1 MATKNQKNE
10 TGFKPLRV
18 TASITDLVRT
28 NLKGLLSDKQSDA
41 AIHNAF
47 VEAYEEFL
55 KTGKNA
61 SPWSFKYGIP
71 NFNFAKRDKKR
82 WSMARLAAGM
92 GVDVGVMRRIFEAK
106 KKKGADQL
114 GIDEVIEMAL
124 IFEVTPGYLLQPLRE
139 HLERNATLFF
149 ENIGPNGFEVSAR
162 EWLVWVHGIRAPK
175 DKFDTNMEQNLMS
188 LTPEVGMKIDSSR
201 NIWPHEE
208 LDRIVNAQYTS
219 TVSAMIHA
227 QSNPLPAHQMSNLDI
242 PGKHHF
248 DSLTAAKTDIH
259 RIQLQTQA
267 TLAYM
272 QHVRQALRMIETG
285 GRARW
290 AIEDIE
296 WCLDRMREDLSAI
309 AFYGDESSAQ
319 QSAPQ
324 KNDGV
329 DGKA

>member
-1 MATKNQKNE
+1 MATKNQKN
-10 TGFKPLRV
+10 TTDFKPLRV

-41 AIHNAF
+41 AIHNAY
-47 VEAYEEFL
+47 VDAYEEFL
-55 KTGKNA
+55 KTGKNG

-92 GVDVGVMRRIFEAK
+92 GVDVGVMRRIFEPK
-106 KKKGADQL
+106 KNKGSDEL

-175 DKFDTNMEQNLMS
+175 DKFDTNMEENLMS

-227 QSNPLPAHQMSNLDI
+227 QSNPLPAHQMSNLNI
-242 PGKHHF
+242 PSPHPF
-248 DSLTAAKTDIH
+248 DSLTAADSDIN
-259 RIQLQTQA
+259 RIQRQTQA

-272 QHVRQALRMIETG
+272 HHVRQAIRMIETD
-285 GRARW
+285 GRDKW
-290 AIEDIE
+290 VKEDIE

-309 AFYGDESSAQ
+309 AYFGGGSVSAKPN
-319 QSAPQ
+319 AA
-324 KNDGV
+324 G
-329 DGKA
+329 

>member
-1 MATKNQKNE
+1 
-10 TGFKPLRV
+10 
-18 TASITDLVRT
+18 
-28 NLKGLLSDKQSDA
+28 
-41 AIHNAF
+41 
-47 VEAYEEFL
+47 
-55 KTGKNA
+55 
-61 SPWSFKYGIP
+61 
-71 NFNFAKRDKKR
+71 
-82 WSMARLAAGM
+82 
-92 GVDVGVMRRIFEAK
+92 
-106 KKKGADQL
+106 
-114 GIDEVIEMAL
+114 
-124 IFEVTPGYLLQPLRE
+124 
-139 HLERNATLFF
+139 
-149 ENIGPNGFEVSAR
+149 
-162 EWLVWVHGIRAPK
+162 
-175 DKFDTNMEQNLMS
+175 
-188 LTPEVGMKIDSSR
+188 
-201 NIWPHEE
+201 
-208 LDRIVNAQYTS
+208 
-219 TVSAMIHA
+219 MIHA

>member
-219 TVSAMIHA
+219 SVSAMIHA

-242 PGKHHF
+242 PSKHHF
-248 DSLTAAKTDIH
+248 DSLTAAQTDIN
-259 RIQLQTQA
+259 RIQRQTQA

-272 QHVRQALRMIETG
+272 QHVRQALRMIETD
-285 GRARW
+285 GRTKW
-290 AIEDIE
+290 VKEDIE

-309 AFYGDESSAQ
+309 AYFGDRGTSARLENEA
-319 QSAPQ
+319 S
-324 KNDGV
+324 KE
-329 DGKA
+329 K

>member
-1 MATKNQKNE
+1 MATKNQKN
-10 TGFKPLRV
+10 TTDFKPLRV

-28 NLKGLLSDKQSDA
+28 NLKGLLSDNQSDA
-41 AIHNAF
+41 AIHNAY
-47 VEAYEEFL
+47 VDAYEEFL
-55 KTGKNA
+55 KTGKNG

-92 GVDVGVMRRIFEAK
+92 GVDVGVMRRIFEPK
-106 KKKGADQL
+106 KNKGSDEL

-149 ENIGPNGFEVSAR
+149 ENIGPNGFEVTAR

-175 DKFDTNMEQNLMS
+175 EKFGTDMERNLMS
-188 LTPEVGMKIDSSR
+188 LTPEMGMDIDSSR
-201 NIWPHEE
+201 AIWPHEE

-219 TVSAMIHA
+219 VVSAMIHA
-227 QSNPLPAHQMSNLDI
+227 QSNPLPAHQMSNLNI
-242 PGKHHF
+242 PSPHPF
-248 DSLTAAKTDIH
+248 DSLTAADSDIN
-259 RIQLQTQA
+259 RIQRQTQA

-272 QHVRQALRMIETG
+272 HHVRQAIRMIETD
-285 GRARW
+285 GRTKW
-290 AIEDIE
+290 VKEDIE

-309 AFYGDESSAQ
+309 AYFGGESVTAKPN
-319 QSAPQ
+319 AA
-324 KNDGV
+324 G
-329 DGKA
+329 

>member
-41 AIHNAF
+41 AIHNAY
-47 VEAYEEFL
+47 VDAYEEFL
-55 KTGKNA
+55 KTGKNG

-92 GVDVGVMRRIFEAK
+92 GVDVGVMRRIFEPK
-106 KKKGADQL
+106 KNKGSDEL

-149 ENIGPNGFEVSAR
+149 ENIGPNGFEVTAR

-175 DKFDTNMEQNLMS
+175 EKFGTDMERNLMS
-188 LTPEVGMKIDSSR
+188 LTPEMGMDIDSSR
-201 NIWPHEE
+201 AIWPHEE

-219 TVSAMIHA
+219 VVSAMIHA

-242 PGKHHF
+242 PSPHPF
-248 DSLTAAKTDIH
+248 DSLTEPDSDIN
-259 RIQLQTQA
+259 RIQRQTQA

-272 QHVRQALRMIETG
+272 HHVRQAIRMIETD
-285 GRARW
+285 GRDKW
-290 AIEDIE
+290 VKEDIE

-309 AFYGDESSAQ
+309 AYFGGGSVSAKPN
-319 QSAPQ
+319 AA
-324 KNDGV
+324 G
-329 DGKA
+329 

>member
-1 MATKNQKNE
+1 MNTKNQKSE
-10 TGFKPLRV
+10 PVFEPLRV
-18 TASITDLVRT
+18 DASITDLVRT
-28 NLKGLLSDKQSDA
+28 NLKGLLSDKQSDV

-47 VEAYEEFL
+47 IDAYEDFL
-55 KTGKNA
+55 KTG
-61 SPWSFKYGIP
+61 SHGSRWSFKHGIP
-71 NFNFAKRDKKR
+71 NFNFTKRDTQR

-92 GVDVGVMRRIFEAK
+92 GVNVGVMRRIFEAK
-106 KKKGADQL
+106 KKKGTKEL

-124 IFEVTPGYLLQPLRE
+124 VFEVTPGYLLQPLRE

-227 QSNPLPAHQMSNLDI
+227 QSNPLPAHQMSNLNI
-242 PGKHHF
+242 PSPHPF
-248 DSLTAAKTDIH
+248 DSLTAADSDIN
-259 RIQLQTQA
+259 RIQRQTQA

-272 QHVRQALRMIETG
+272 HHVRQAIRMIETD
-285 GRARW
+285 GRTKW
-290 AIEDIE
+290 VKKDIE

-309 AFYGDESSAQ
+309 AYFGDDSGPAKPN
-319 QSAPQ
+319 AA
-324 KNDGV
+324 G
-329 DGKA
+329 

>member
-1 MATKNQKNE
+1 MATKNQKN
-10 TGFKPLRV
+10 TTDFKPLRV

-41 AIHNAF
+41 AIHNAY
-47 VEAYEEFL
+47 VDAYEEFL
-55 KTGKNA
+55 KTGKNG

-92 GVDVGVMRRIFEAK
+92 GVDVGVMRRIFEPK
-106 KKKGADQL
+106 KNKGSDEL

-149 ENIGPNGFEVSAR
+149 ENIGPNGFEVTAR

-175 DKFDTNMEQNLMS
+175 EKFGTDMERNLMS
-188 LTPEVGMKIDSSR
+188 LTPEMGMDIDSSR
-201 NIWPHEE
+201 AIWPHEE

-219 TVSAMIHA
+219 VVSAMIHA
-227 QSNPLPAHQMSNLDI
+227 QSNPLPAHQMSNLNI
-242 PGKHHF
+242 PSPHPF
-248 DSLTAAKTDIH
+248 DSLTAADSDIN
-259 RIQLQTQA
+259 RIQRQTQA

-272 QHVRQALRMIETG
+272 HHVRQAIRMIETD
-285 GRARW
+285 GRDKW
-290 AIEDIE
+290 VKEDIE

-309 AFYGDESSAQ
+309 AYFGGGSVSAKPN
-319 QSAPQ
+319 AA
-324 KNDGV
+324 G
-329 DGKA
+329 

>member
-1 MATKNQKNE
+1 MATKNQKNP
-10 TGFKPLRV
+10 TDFKPLRV

-28 NLKGLLSDKQSDA
+28 NLKGLLSDKQSNA

-47 VEAYEEFL
+47 VDAYEEFL
-55 KTGKNA
+55 KTGKNE

-106 KKKGADQL
+106 KKKGADEL
-114 GIDEVIEMAL
+114 SIDEVIEMAL

-149 ENIGPNGFEVSAR
+149 ENIGPNGFEVTAR

-175 DKFDTNMEQNLMS
+175 EKFDTDMEQNLMS
-188 LTPEVGMKIDSSR
+188 LTPEMGMEIDSSR
-201 NIWPHEE
+201 TIWPHEE
-208 LDRIVNAQYTS
+208 LDRLGNARYTS
-219 TVSAMIHA
+219 VVSAMIHA

-242 PGKHHF
+242 PVPHPF
-248 DSLTAAKTDIH
+248 DSLTATGSDIN
-259 RIQLQTQA
+259 RIQRQTQA

-272 QHVRQALRMIETG
+272 HHVRQAIRMIETD
-285 GRARW
+285 GRSKW
-290 AIEDIE
+290 VKEDIE

-309 AFYGDESSAQ
+309 AFFGDG
-319 QSAPQ
+319 
-324 KNDGV
+324 GV
-329 DGKA
+329 PEKPGEPA

>member
-41 AIHNAF
+41 AIHNAY
-47 VEAYEEFL
+47 VDAYEDFL
-55 KTGKNA
+55 KTGKNG

-106 KKKGADQL
+106 KKKGADEL
-114 GIDEVIEMAL
+114 SIDEVIEMAL

-149 ENIGPNGFEVSAR
+149 ENIGPNGFEVTAR

-175 DKFDTNMEQNLMS
+175 EKFDTDMEKNLMS
-188 LTPEVGMKIDSSR
+188 LTPEMGMEIDSSR
-201 NIWPHEE
+201 TIWPHEE
-208 LDRIVNAQYTS
+208 LDRMVNARYTS
-219 TVSAMIHA
+219 VVSAMIHA

-242 PGKHHF
+242 PSPHPL
-248 DSLTAAKTDIH
+248 DSLTEPDSDIN
-259 RIQLQTQA
+259 RIQRQTQA

-272 QHVRQALRMIETG
+272 QHVRQAIRMIETD
-285 GRARW
+285 GRGKW
-290 AIEDIE
+290 VKEDIE

-309 AFYGDESSAQ
+309 AYFGSG
-319 QSAPQ
+319 
-324 KNDGV
+324 GV
-329 DGKA
+329 PAKPNAAD

>member
-1 MATKNQKNE
+1 METKNQKNE

-41 AIHNAF
+41 AIHNAY
-47 VEAYEEFL
+47 VDAYEEFL
-55 KTGKNA
+55 KTGKNG

-92 GVDVGVMRRIFEAK
+92 GVDVGVMRRIFEPK
-106 KKKGADQL
+106 KNKGSDEL

-139 HLERNATLFF
+139 HLERDATLFF
-149 ENIGPNGFEVSAR
+149 ENIGPNGFEVTAR

-175 DKFDTNMEQNLMS
+175 EKFGTDMERNLMS
-188 LTPEVGMKIDSSR
+188 LTPEMGMDIDSSR
-201 NIWPHEE
+201 AIWPHEE

-219 TVSAMIHA
+219 VVSAMIHA

-242 PGKHHF
+242 PSPHPF
-248 DSLTAAKTDIH
+248 DSLTEPDSDIN
-259 RIQLQTQA
+259 RIQRQTQA

-272 QHVRQALRMIETG
+272 HHVRQAIRMIETD
-285 GRARW
+285 GRDKW
-290 AIEDIE
+290 VKEDIE

-309 AFYGDESSAQ
+309 AYFGGGSVPAKPN
-319 QSAPQ
+319 AA
-324 KNDGV
+324 G
-329 DGKA
+329 

>member
-1 MATKNQKNE
+1 MTTKNQKNK
-10 TGFKPLRV
+10 TDFKPLRV

-47 VEAYEEFL
+47 VDAYEEFIR
-55 KTGKNA
+55 TGKNG

-71 NFNFAKRDKKR
+71 NFNFAKRDRKR

-92 GVDVGVMRRIFEAK
+92 GVDVGVMRRIFDTK
-106 KKKGADQL
+106 KKKGTDQL

-149 ENIGPNGFEVSAR
+149 ENIGPNGFEVTAR

-175 DKFDTNMEQNLMS
+175 GKFATDMEKNLMS
-188 LTPEVGMKIDSSR
+188 LTPEAGMEIDSSR
-201 NIWPHEE
+201 AIWPHEE
-208 LDRIVNAQYTS
+208 LDRLVNAQYTS
-219 TVSAMIHA
+219 VVSAMIHA
-227 QSNPLPAHQMSNLDI
+227 QSNPLPAHQMSNLNI
-242 PGKHHF
+242 PSQHPF
-248 DSLTAAKTDIH
+248 DSLTAAQTDIN
-259 RIQLQTQA
+259 RIQRQTQA

-272 QHVRQALRMIETG
+272 QHVRQAIRMIETD
-285 GRARW
+285 GRTKW
-290 AIEDIE
+290 VKEDIE

-309 AFYGDESSAQ
+309 AYFGDGNVPVKPNAGE
-319 QSAPQ
+319 
-324 KNDGV
+324 KL
-329 DGKA
+329 

>member
-1 MATKNQKNE
+1 MNTKNQKSE
-10 TGFKPLRV
+10 PVFEPLRV
-18 TASITDLVRT
+18 DASITDLVRT
-28 NLKGLLSDKQSDA
+28 NLKGLLSNKQSDV

-47 VEAYEEFL
+47 IDAYEDFL
-55 KTGKNA
+55 KTGSNG
-61 SPWSFKYGIP
+61 SRWSFRHGIP
-71 NFNFAKRDKKR
+71 NFDFTKRDTQR

-92 GVDVGVMRRIFEAK
+92 GVNVGVMRRIFDTK
-106 KKKGADQL
+106 KKKGTKEL

-124 IFEVTPGYLLQPLRE
+124 VFEVTPGYLLQPLRE

-219 TVSAMIHA
+219 SVSAMIHA

-242 PGKHHF
+242 PGKHHL
-248 DSLTAAKTDIH
+248 DSLTAAKTDMH

-272 QHVRQALRMIETG
+272 QHVRQALRMIETD
-285 GRARW
+285 GRAKW
-290 AIEDIE
+290 AKEDIE

-309 AFYGDESSAQ
+309 AFYRAESSAQ
-319 QSAPQ
+319 QPATQ
-324 KNDGV
+324 KNDGA